1 MLTKETLE
9 DVATRTINALF
20 GATNSSYLNSF
31 SIQIDERQ
39 EEILLVPIIP
49 STLIFSDNLVQQ
61 IYQALSFAL
70 YPEITTLAPEGVQVV
85 ATNTKSFSNARAIKF
100 RYIKGIP
107 ERLIFSEYPNF
118 NSFKIPIMKQYII
131 DFTKETSIGI
141 SGTSGSGKSYL
152 TSYLLT
158 QLKNAGAKLVAIDPK
173 SDDLSLLS
181 KKLNIECYNT
191 AQYETISDFVENVNK
206 LLANYISE
214 INKRQKNYLE
224 TGTRVGK
231 KTYIVIDELIV
242 LLSSAN
248 KVQADLLKKFLE
260 QIGVIGRSSGVH
272 LMLVSQDFNITSS
285 GISSTLRNQLSV
297 KIAMGNATTPN
308 LQYLFPDVQ
317 SIIVPKEIG
326 TGVVSS
332 NSVLN
337 NQPYPFLAP
346 SIKREEVTIS

>member
-1 MLTKETLE
+1 MLEISTLQ

-70 YPEITTLAPEGVQVV
+70 YPEITILAPEGVQVV

-118 NSFKIPIMKQYII
+118 NSFKIPIMQQYII
-131 DFTKETSIGI
+131 DFENETSVGI

-158 QLKNAGAKLVAIDPK
+158 QLNNAGAKLVAIDPK
-173 SDDLSLLS
+173 SDDLSLLA
-181 KKLNIECYNT
+181 KKLNIECLNT
-191 AQYETISDFVENVNK
+191 TNCETTTDFVENVNK
-206 LLANYISE
+206 LLARFISE
-214 INKRQKNYLE
+214 INVRQKKYLE
-224 TGTRVGK
+224 TGVRVGK

-248 KVQADLLKKFLE
+248 KIQSDLLKKFLE
-260 QIGVIGRSSGVH
+260 QIGVIGRSSGIH
-272 LMLVSQDFNITSS
+272 LILVAQDFNISSS

-297 KIAMGNATTPN
+297 RIAMGNANSAN
-308 LQYLFPDVQ
+308 LQYLFPDVH
-317 SIIVPKEIG
+317 STIIVPKEVG
-326 TGVVSS
+326 TGIISC
-332 NSVLN
+332 NSVL

-346 SIKREEVTIS
+346 SIKKEMKKA

>member
-20 GATNSSYLNSF
+20 GANNSSYLNSF

-118 NSFKIPIMKQYII
+118 NSFKIPIMKNYII
-131 DFTKETSIGI
+131 DFEKETSVGI
-141 SGTSGSGKSYL
+141 SGYSGSGKSYL

-158 QLKNAGAKLVAIDPK
+158 QLNNSGAKIVAIDPK
-173 SDDLSLLS
+173 SDDLSLLA
-181 KKLNIECYNT
+181 KKLNIECLNT
-191 AQYETISDFVENVNK
+191 SQYETTTDFVENVNK
-206 LLANYISE
+206 LLARFISE
-214 INKRQKNYLE
+214 INARQKKYLE
-224 TGTRVGK
+224 TGMRVGK
-231 KTYIVIDELIV
+231 KTYIVVDELIV

-248 KVQADLLKKFLE
+248 KIQSDLLKKFLE
-260 QIGVIGRSSGVH
+260 QIGVIGRSSGIH
-272 LMLVSQDFNITSS
+272 LILVAQDFNISSS

-297 KIAMGNATTPN
+297 KIAMGNATSTN
-308 LQYLFPDVQ
+308 LQYLFPDVEG
-317 SIIVPKEIG
+317 IIIPKEVG
-326 TGVVSS
+326 TGVISS
-332 NSVLN
+332 NSILN

-346 SIKREEVTIS
+346 TIRRKEVK

>member
-1 MLTKETLE
+1 MLEVSTLQ
-9 DVATRTINALF
+9 DIATRTVNSLF
-20 GATNSSYLNSF
+20 GSTNSSYLNTF
-31 SIQIDERQ
+31 SIKIDERQ
-39 EEILLVPIIP
+39 GEILLVPIIP

-61 IYQALSFAL
+61 IYQSLSFAL
-70 YPEITTLAPEGVQVV
+70 YPEITILAPEGVQIV
-85 ATNTKSFSNARAIKF
+85 ATNTESFSNARAIKF
-100 RYIKGIP
+100 RYIEGIP
-107 ERLIFSEYPNF
+107 KRLIFKEYPNF

-141 SGTSGSGKSYL
+141 SGTSGSGKSYF

-158 QLKNAGAKLVAIDPK
+158 QLHNAGANLVAIDPK

-181 KKLNIECYNT
+181 KTLNIECYNPVK
-191 AQYETISDFVENVNK
+191 YETISDFVENVNK

-297 KIAMGNATTPN
+297 KVAMGNATTSN
-308 LQYLFPDVQ
+308 LQYLFPDLDN
-317 SIIVPKEIG
+317 IIVPKQIG
-326 TGVVSS
+326 TGVIAS
-332 NSVLN
+332 NSMLN
-337 NQPYPFLAP
+337 NQAYPFLAP
-346 SIKREEVTIS
+346 SIQREVTTS